1 MSFFIIGGEYTNISN
16 KEQFSLSLQ
25 AVKENLEVQKDF
37 LGLYQLVNIKGEST
51 VNAMKDALLRFN
63 LQLETYDGGSNIGGK
78 GLHCY
83 ENNSRVTKSTCCSL
97 LQPFFKFRS
106 KTTHFFVGSIRQQNG
121 HSW

>member
-1 MSFFIIGGEYTNISN
+1 M
-16 KEQFSLSLQ
+16 Q
-25 AVKENLEVQKDF
+25 AVKENLEVQEDF
-37 LGLYQLVNIKGEST
+37 LGLYQLVNLKSEST
-51 VNAMKDALLRFN
+51 VNAIKDALLRFN

-83 ENNSRVTKSTCCSL
+83 ENNSRVTKSTRCSL